1 MLLYHI
7 LVPIVLAII
16 MNGIIYMF
24 RLNKKD
30 NLKDNLNNDDLYKK
44 FLPPGYIIGC
54 IWLIIFGLL
63 GYVHYLIYKQNDN
76 KITITSLFICF
87 IILFCLSYPLITGLK
102 VKSGIIMNLL
112 SLILGFILGIVIITQ
127 SKYAFLFVLPLIIW
141 ASYVNI
147 VILYNVANYI
157 K

>member
-24 RLNKKD
+24 KLNKND
-30 NLKDNLNNDDLYKK
+30 NLINDSLYKK
-44 FLPPGYIIGC
+44 FLPPGYIIGS

-147 VILYNVANYI
+147 VILYNVVNYI